1 LADGVMPDREGRGYV
16 VRNILRRAQRF
27 GWQYL
32 GRDEPFLYKLVTPV
46 VESMGAA
53 FPELKRHV
61 SRIVNTILEEEGGS
75 LKTLD
80 RGFRLFERAA
90 IDSIA
95 GVVRKKPGIS
105 EVKITKTFGLPPKL
119 TFLDS
124 GNRVEFPFELEQ
136 QRDFITRYCPETPTI
151 SGKTAFDLHTEQG

>member
-1 LADGVMPDREGRGYV
+1 TGKKYGGLDDLTDIAFRVIADHIRALTFALADGVMPDREGRGYV

-119 TFLDS
+119 
-124 GNRVEFPFELEQ
+124 
-136 QRDFITRYCPETPTI
+136 
-151 SGKTAFDLHTEQG
+151 